1 VPRRV
6 EKKGS
11 CQACQKDKQVLI
23 YAWRFLHAAPFSCSF
38 VLCGPSA
45 PQQSD
50 KKFCRQFQDAGK
62 GKVFRST
69 EQTGPTST
77 DVHPTSIVF

>member
-1 VPRRV
+1 MQPPF
-6 EKKGS
+6 S
-11 CQACQKDKQVLI
+11 
-23 YAWRFLHAAPFSCSF
+23 RFLL
-38 VLCGPSA
+38 LCGPSA
-45 PQQSD
+45 PQLSD

-62 GKVFRST
+62 GKVVHST